1 TITIILRAF
10 AIYLMVTKTPD
21 AGKPLAR
28 YLILMQILV
37 ICSSIY
43 VDILFK
49 HIPVFPAIAGY
60 CSGVLCQVGV
70 RPHVVHAIFILLCWL
85 VGTSIMS
92 CVIYRHQSIIP
103 ADNRFKISEITRRM
117 FELCV
122 IAILGIS
129 PIVYAAYPFD
139 YADFPRILKE
149 HHFKISWIENRGA
162 FYIHERSTTVVTF
175 ICLIDAQV
183 VMSML
188 MVILLF
194 LHMFYVLRT
203 AGGRSRASIKC
214 VRRSLIVL
222 FVQIAVPLA
231 MLVIP
236 VFISLTAMAC
246 ECIPYGIV
254 LAANFVLSLHPLG
267 HSLTLLLIT
276 PAYRRF
282 IIATITRVPNKM
294 CQKYQGAI
302 QRAILII

>member
-1 TITIILRAF
+1 VTCFSCPLLQRHSME
-10 AIYLMVTKTPD
+10 IYLSLALENALFNGQRVLFILICIVNVLTLFCLLKETPQNQVGIR
-21 AGKPLAR
+21 AHLL
-28 YLILMQILV
+28 LIQILV

-139 YADFPRILKE
+139 YADFPRIL
-149 HHFKISWIENRGA
+149 
-162 FYIHERSTTVVTF
+162 
-175 ICLIDAQV
+175 
-183 VMSML
+183 
-188 MVILLF
+188 
-194 LHMFYVLRT
+194 
-203 AGGRSRASIKC
+203 
-214 VRRSLIVL
+214 
-222 FVQIAVPLA
+222 
-231 MLVIP
+231 
-236 VFISLTAMAC
+236 
-246 ECIPYGIV
+246 
-254 LAANFVLSLHPLG
+254 
-267 HSLTLLLIT
+267 
-276 PAYRRF
+276 
-282 IIATITRVPNKM
+282 
-294 CQKYQGAI
+294 
-302 QRAILII
+302 